1 MASLRRGLASVRYYV
16 TQAMSVEASIR
27 SKLTEAFAPSH
38 IFIRNDSSKH
48 AHHAAMVAQGG
59 GSGETHFFVELGSEA
74 CQGKVCVDIISEIH
88 RRISRDTALST
99 RYLLPSTSE
108 ACTPCRCG
116 SRRPPRSRKRINAAL
131 MASLRSTA

>member
-59 GSGETHFFVELGSEA
+59 GSGETHFFVELVSEA
-74 CQGKVCVDIISEIH
+74 FQGKVCGDNISDLH
-88 RRISRDTALST
+88 RRI
-99 RYLLPSTSE
+99 
-108 ACTPCRCG
+108 
-116 SRRPPRSRKRINAAL
+116 
-131 MASLRSTA
+131 